1 MPEIVE
7 VRKYADFITQKMYGK
22 KVEEILILNGRYK
35 KHGKPKGFSLLEFP
49 FKIISVN
56 TKGKLLYMT
65 LDNGLYIVS
74 TLGLSGGWCFKS
86 KTRFDKYDFPNM
98 YQNQNQMN
106 NEKLDKYLKRAL
118 NHLNI
123 EFVTNHGS
131 LYFFDTLSFGTLSV
145 MDKTE
150 LSKKL
155 QKLGPDIMDD
165 STDFDV
171 FLEKVDEKPN
181 EKIGNVLMDQ
191 TVLSGIG
198 NYLRA
203 EVLYLSKVN
212 PFRKV
217 KDLSKKELERI
228 YENCKILTLGE
239 YDRNLL
245 KKYKF
250 NIKQALP
257 YDYDRLFFVYMQDT
271 DIYGNKV
278 LKKELYKGS
287 QKRFIYY
294 VDHIQK

>member
-35 KHGKPKGFSLLEFP
+35 KHGKPKGFSSLDFP

-86 KTRFDKYDFPNM
+86 TRSDKYDFPNM
-98 YQNQNQMN
+98 FEQYQN

-165 STDFDV
+165 STNFDV
-171 FLEKVDEKPN
+171 FLEKVDQKPN

-203 EVLYLSKVN
+203 DVLYLSKVN

-228 YENCKILTLGE
+228 YDNCKILTLGE

-245 KKYKF
+245 KKKYKLP
-250 NIKQALP
+250 IKFLP

-271 DIYGNKV
+271 DIHGNKV

>member
-1 MPEIVE
+1 
-7 VRKYADFITQKMYGK
+7 
-22 KVEEILILNGRYK
+22 
-35 KHGKPKGFSLLEFP
+35 
-49 FKIISVN
+49 
-56 TKGKLLYMT
+56 
-65 LDNGLYIVS
+65 
-74 TLGLSGGWCFKS
+74 
-86 KTRFDKYDFPNM
+86 M

>member
-35 KHGKPKGFSLLEFP
+35 KHGKPKGFSLLDFP

-86 KTRFDKYDFPNM
+86 TRSDKYDFPNM
-98 YQNQNQMN
+98 FEQYQN

-165 STDFDV
+165 STNFDV
-171 FLEKVDEKPN
+171 FLEKVVQKPN
-181 EKIGNVLMDQ
+181 EKIGNILMDQ

-203 EVLYLSKVN
+203 DVLYLSKVN

-228 YENCKILTLGE
+228 YDNCKILTLGE

-245 KKYKF
+245 KKKYKLPIRF
-250 NIKQALP
+250 LP

-271 DIYGNKV
+271 DIHGNKV

>member
-35 KHGKPKGFSLLEFP
+35 KHGKPKGFSLLDFP

-86 KTRFDKYDFPNM
+86 TRSDKYDFPNM
-98 YQNQNQMN
+98 FEQYQN
-106 NEKLDKYLKRAL
+106 NEKLDKYFKRAL

-131 LYFFDTLSFGTLSV
+131 LYFFDTLSFGTLTV

-150 LSKKL
+150 LSNKL

-165 STDFDV
+165 STNFDV
-171 FLEKVDEKPN
+171 FLEKVDQKPN

-203 EVLYLSKVN
+203 DVLYLSKVN

-228 YENCKILTLGE
+228 YDNCKILTLGE

-245 KKYKF
+245 KKKYKLP
-250 NIKQALP
+250 IKFLP

-271 DIYGNKV
+271 DIHGNKV